1 MMDNG
6 RDIFDLEQG
15 IMRMWGTADDLEL
28 LYSNVMEKEMSK
40 DDIANALLGLIS
52 LHNMRGEKCFGVFEN
67 VCRDYHR
74 YKKQAFN
81 F

>member
-1 MMDNG
+1 
-6 RDIFDLEQG
+6 
-15 IMRMWGTADDLEL
+15 MWGTADDLEL